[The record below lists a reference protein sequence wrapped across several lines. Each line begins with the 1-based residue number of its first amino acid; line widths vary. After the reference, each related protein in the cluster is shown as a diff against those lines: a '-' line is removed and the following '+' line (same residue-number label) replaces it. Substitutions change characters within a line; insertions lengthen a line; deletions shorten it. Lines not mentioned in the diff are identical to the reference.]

1 MCFMQ
6 RMKVLAL
13 CVAVLLTF
21 SGLVSAKQGFDI
33 KASVLFGTKLDVD
46 DVGNIGAEGTGTMEW
61 DWKGKNAEEDPD
73 RTVYTGYA
81 DFSLVVTGEVSE
93 DAKKIA
99 VSPEEEGYP
108 ILLEATYGMDKL
120 QIGGFW
126 LGGFKSEGETAG
138 VVKGFDESNYADFE
152 ELLFY
157 PIADAI
163 GTDRPTLESLTG
175 LDAMVFFGGED
186 FPVLPGMSYYFR
198 HYSKEPGAGDS
209 TSEEGLYILTA
220 TDIEDKKYLRAK
232 VHRGIGEVDFDV
244 NPDAGATE
252 WASEVSVNLSN
263 YGGNV
268 GYKLFEQNNIGVTV
282 MVGLEQLK
290 WEEEIKNT
298 ATENY
303 DIKFTSMDIE
313 YGVSR
318 EDTGYNTLVENLYGS
333 EFNASHEIK
342 QALGLEGDEAVDAT
356 LTNFSLLQDS
366 KLEAVRDIEV
376 VRKLDYTPTG
386 YSVGASIGGLVADKL
401 RVSANFSL
409 GWFSGDAKVKV
420 EAKDS
425 RTATF
430 NELKEGV
437 GTWSCTVG
445 ESQEE
450 IEIPIEDTSDVWAD
464 QSNFIALANGMDG
477 RASESSK
484 EKKHTDTE
492 VTLTR
497 AQVSAEYD
505 ITDSVFLGGGFF
517 YSQWKD
523 MPVLS
528 NKSALEIEKQDLV
541 ASGVNVEVGVR
552 F

>member
-1 MCFMQ
+1 MQ

-13 CVAVLLTF
+13 CVAVLLAF
-21 SGLVSAKQGFDI
+21 SGLASAKQGIDV

-46 DVGNIGAEGTGTMEW
+46 DVGNIGAKGTGEMEW
-61 DWKGKNAEEDPD
+61 VYDTETEEFNLK
-73 RTVYTGYA
+73 TTG
-81 DFSLVVTGEVSE
+81 TPGEKV
-93 DAKKIA
+93 A

-108 ILLEATYGMDKL
+108 ILLKASYGIDKL

-126 LGGFKSEGETAG
+126 LGGFKSEGEATGKVA
-138 VVKGFDESNYADFE
+138 GFDKTNYYPFE
-152 ELLFY
+152 TFLFN
-157 PIADAI
+157 PVD
-163 GTDRPTLESLTG
+163 ENSLPV
-175 LDAMVFFGGED
+175 DSAMVFFGGVD
-186 FPVLPGMSYYFR
+186 VPVLPGMDYYFR
-198 HYSKEPGAGDS
+198 HYSKEPGGEDS
-209 TSEEGLYILTA
+209 PSEEGLYILTS
-220 TDIEDKKYLRAK
+220 TDIVDKKYLRAK
-232 VHRGIGEVDFDV
+232 VHGGIGEVDFEV

-252 WASEVSVNLSN
+252 WTSEVSVNLSN

-268 GYKLFEQNNIGVTV
+268 GYKLFEQNNIGVTA

-303 DIKFTSMDIE
+303 DINFTSMDIE
-313 YGVSR
+313 YAVDSTVDQ
-318 EDTGYNTLVENLYGS
+318 ETLINQLYGDIIGNG
-333 EFNASHEIK
+333 EGQYTDVADFIEAK
-342 QALGLEGDEAVDAT
+342 LELEADSVSGANLDK
-356 LTNFSLLQDS
+356 FFLLQDS
-366 KLEAVRDIEV
+366 QLTASRDIEV
-376 VRKLDYTPTG
+376 IRTLDYNPTG
-386 YSVGASIGGLVADKL
+386 YSVGASIGGPVADRL

-409 GWFSGDAKVKV
+409 GWFSGDAKVKL

-425 RTATF
+425 RKANF
-430 NELKEGV
+430 GLLAKEGK
-437 GTWSCTVG
+437 GTWSYQLSTDEPG
-445 ESQEE
+445 ADPHTLEIDIPEE
-450 IEIPIEDTSDVWAD
+450 ASVWHPSDDYKAFAALVNGLPPTSKSD
-464 QSNFIALANGMDG
+464 
-477 RASESSK
+477 

-505 ITDSVFLGGGFF
+505 VTDSVFLGGGFF

-528 NKSALEIEKQDLV
+528 DTDALGIKTQDLV